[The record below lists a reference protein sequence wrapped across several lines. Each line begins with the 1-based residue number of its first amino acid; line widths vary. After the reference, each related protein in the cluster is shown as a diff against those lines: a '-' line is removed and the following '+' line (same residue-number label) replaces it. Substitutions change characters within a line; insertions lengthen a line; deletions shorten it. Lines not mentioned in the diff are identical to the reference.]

1 MKCMGSE
8 KIWKLTRFNRPPQ
21 KLVEAKPLFAQLSCF
36 SVALGAPRPPRFM
49 DRVFSD
55 AATFVSFM
63 LLPPCN
69 YDPKRYPDKF
79 ASSFKLEVVRL
90 AFGSVIDAICG
101 VNRYLFTSSK
111 VKLYHIHFPSVIN
124 THGHIRTNGHA
135 CCRRRQG
142 LFVGSWLLN
151 TEITTLK
158 LYRLKHC

>member
-1 MKCMGSE
+1 MKLPGSE
-8 KIWKLTRFNRPPQ
+8 KIWNLTRFSRPLQ
-21 KLVEAKPLFAQLSCF
+21 KLVDAKPLPIRADYGQMSCL
-36 SVALGAPRPPRFM
+36 SVALGAPGTPRFM

-55 AATFVSFM
+55 ANTFVSLM

-69 YDPKRYPDKF
+69 YDPIRHPDKF
-79 ASSFKLEVVRL
+79 ACSFKLEVVGL

-111 VKLYHIHFPSVIN
+111 VKLYHIHFPSVVN

-151 TEITTLK
+151 TEIIT
-158 LYRLKHC
+158 